1 MASLAAPAET
11 RPRRAPQPRPARRPQ
26 TRPQPR
32 PRTRARARPRVAGG
46 VAWIVV
52 VAALRAG
59 IVALNV
65 AVLGLNRKDERLDTQ
80 RDELVSGN
88 DALSS
93 ELSAAAAAGR
103 IERLARSKL
112 GLVAPTDTTYLELR
126 SGRRAR

>member
-1 MASLAAPAET
+1 MK
-11 RPRRAPQPRPARRPQ
+11 
-26 TRPQPR
+26 
-32 PRTRARARPRVAGG
+32 V
-46 VAWIVV
+46 
-52 VAALRAG
+52 
-59 IVALNV
+59 
-65 AVLGLNRKDERLDTQ
+65 ERLDTQ

-103 IERLARSKL
+103 IERIARSKL